1 MEEDAVLKRHSTVGE
16 AIDVATKMNAK
27 SLVLTHF
34 SQRYPKISQMNRTKD
49 QNNGMPI
56 VFAFDF
62 MRLTPKTVNLA
73 AKLTPA
79 MRLLYPESDD
89 GDVDEESIEKTAVKD
104 LMGIPGVFAMNGV
117 L

>member
-1 MEEDAVLKRHSTVGE
+1 MLKRHSTVGD

-34 SQRYPKISQMNRTKD
+34 SQRYPKISQMKRTKD
-49 QNNGMPI
+49 QEIGMPI
-56 VFAFDF
+56 EFAFDF

-79 MRLLYPESDD
+79 MRLLYPESND
-89 GDVDEESIEKTAVKD
+89 GDVEEVSIEKTAAKH
-104 LMGIPGVFAMNGV
+104 LMGIPGVFAINGV